1 MSRSLFCKWG
11 GGRDQTWI
19 ILMKFT
25 QISKFARNEAG
36 ATMVEYG
43 VAVVLAVLVG
53 TSGLVLLG
61 NQVNNNLNAAATEMA
76 DTDEN

>member
-1 MSRSLFCKWG
+1 MG